1 MDSEDYS
8 NSAAAIERRALL
20 YLFLLAL
27 GVRLIFVALYQWA
40 PDDAV
45 GYDTLAR
52 NIMSGQGFSLQAGPP
67 FEPTLYRTPVYPYFL
82 VGLYSFFG
90 FHAIAVYLAQAII
103 GSLTCC
109 LMYFVARSYV
119 VPRTAFFVVLVN
131 AIYPFT
137 SFFTA
142 TKLTETL
149 FTFLLCVTIYQI
161 VRAYRE
167 EDWRWMG
174 AAGLSLG
181 VAILCRP
188 ENLFFPFFLAGLFLL
203 FHRFRKPW
211 WKLGATLVIASMVV
225 VTPWLVRNYR
235 VTGKITP
242 LVRIGP
248 GMAFWQ
254 TTLPYF
260 DWNTF
265 QYAPGSDL
273 QDPLVWQLTHNKT
286 MNEAQVA
293 ELEPQM
299 WRAGIANIRRDP
311 KAYLARRLKEYPHLW
326 ISSGDYLLGRYNRS
340 FGEARAQG
348 KYFLIALKL
357 VLLAG
362 LGVLPLALALLGLF
376 GLRAWLIDLLPLWA
390 FPLYVTLGR
399 FAFDIAPR
407 NTLPAHPYM
416 LLFAVCGAIY
426 LWRLVRR
433 DRSEY
438 QL

>member
-1 MDSEDYS
+1 MDSEDRS
-8 NSAAAIERRALL
+8 NALAVEVRVL
-20 YLFLLAL
+20 FYLFLLAL

-40 PDDAV
+40 PDDAI

-52 NIMSGQGFSLQAGPP
+52 NIMDGHGFSLQSGPP

-82 VGLYSFFG
+82 VGLYSVFG

-109 LMYFVARSYV
+109 LMYFVARLYV
-119 VPRTAFFVVLVN
+119 VARTAFFVALVN

-137 SFFTA
+137 SYFTG

-149 FTFLLCVTIYQI
+149 FTFLLCAVIYLI
-161 VRAYRE
+161 VRAYRK
-167 EDWRWMG
+167 EDWRWMC
-174 AAGLSLG
+174 AGGLMLG

-188 ENLFFPFFLAGLFLL
+188 ENLFFPFFLAVMFLL
-203 FHRFRKPW
+203 SHRFKKPW
-211 WKLGATLVIASMVV
+211 WKLSAVLVVSSIVV
-225 VTPWLVRNYR
+225 VTPWLVRNYQAAGR
-235 VTGKITP
+235 ITP

-248 GMAFWQ
+248 GTAFWQ

-273 QDPLVWQLTHNKT
+273 KDPLVWQLTHNKT
-286 MNEAQVA
+286 MSEAQLA

-311 KAYLARRLKEYPHLW
+311 KAYVVRRLKEYPHLW
-326 ISSGDYLLGRYNRS
+326 ISGGDYLLGSHNQS
-340 FGEARAQG
+340 FGEARAG
-348 KYFLIALKL
+348 GRYFLIALKL
-357 VLLAG
+357 FLLAM
-362 LGVLPLALALLGLF
+362 LGVLPLALAILGLF
-376 GLRAWLIDLLPLWA
+376 GLRHWLIDLLPLWA

-399 FAFDIAPR
+399 LAFDIAPR

-426 LWRLVRR
+426 LWRLVQR